1 MIGLLIFSSIASGI
15 LGGYIAKQKNR
26 SLSEGA
32 IIGFL
37 FSVIGV
43 LVVALLPTNDEPKT
57 NNSFTSPSIPLSNYK
72 GSQRDYPYLGCL
84 IPFIILAI
92 LLTIVYLAY

>member
-1 MIGLLIFSSIASGI
+1 MIGFLIFSSIASGI

-43 LVVALLPTNDEPKT
+43 IVVALLPSKNED
-57 NNSFTSPSIPLSNYK
+57 K
-72 GSQRDYPYLGCL
+72 GVQFDSKMQLLDIVGY
-84 IPFIILAI
+84 I
-92 LLTIVYLAY
+92 LLFILIIGLIMIVGSFFD

>member
-37 FSVIGV
+37 FSVVGV
-43 LVVALLPTNDEPKT
+43 IVVALLPSKNEDRGAKFD
-57 NNSFTSPSIPLSNYK
+57 SKFQLLDIIGFTLLFVLIV
-72 GSQRDYPYLGCL
+72 CL
-84 IPFIILAI
+84 LIIAG
-92 LLTIVYLAY
+92 AFFD